1 MRGIEGLQEIDEQHG
16 APGVDAA
23 PTGPAPLAPRVPG
36 HGLERDEHA
45 ARRTLRRQIARLEQE
60 LSAAIVVDLRAG
72 ARGRLKS
79 DVADGAPGVARLL
92 DLGALERRRDE
103 LVARLREVEERR
115 VEELHNRVLLREMQ
129 RDPGA
134 HRWQRLETS
143 DLAERGCRVYEVVPR
158 FGIIGVLTNWW
169 HVKVSSGCPLPGR
182 YPILRGR

>member
-1 MRGIEGLQEIDEQHG
+1 MRGIEGLQQTEDQRD
-16 APGVDAA
+16 APGVAA
-23 PTGPAPLAPRVPG
+23 AATGFAPFAPQVPG
-36 HGLERDEHA
+36 RGLERGEHA
-45 ARRTLRRQIARLEQE
+45 ARRTLRRQIARLEQQ

-79 DVADGAPGVARLL
+79 DVADGTPGVARLL

-103 LVARLREVEERR
+103 LVARLHEVEERR
-115 VEELHNRVLLREMQ
+115 TEELHNRVLLREMQ

-169 HVKVSSGCPLPGR
+169 HVKVSSGCPLAER
-182 YPILRGR
+182 YPNSRGR